1 MHGQRVKGTKQQTV
15 NDSTQYC
22 MLKCQKKI
30 WLGARVSMQVMAQLK
45 QKKNIQRQL
54 TFIQNCQ
61 HHLQVPQVMDACT
74 NASRRCFNI
83 RFWRRTLRRETP
95 LEAKGKTVL
104 QQASVN
110 VIGNKQNH
118 AILKCPSDSVDWSE
132 KTSCS
137 VRRFMVI
144 ASLRHDRTRV

>member
-1 MHGQRVKGTKQQTV
+1 M
-15 NDSTQYC
+15 
-22 MLKCQKKI
+22 
-30 WLGARVSMQVMAQLK
+30 
-45 QKKNIQRQL
+45 
-54 TFIQNCQ
+54 
-61 HHLQVPQVMDACT
+61 PQVMDACT

-132 KTSCS
+132 KTSCQCEEIYGYCFS
-137 VRRFMVI
+137 KVYESLMPYNPGHGARGRRTAEIGIPVHCNFIEGPNQVRVRI
-144 ASLRHDRTRV
+144 S